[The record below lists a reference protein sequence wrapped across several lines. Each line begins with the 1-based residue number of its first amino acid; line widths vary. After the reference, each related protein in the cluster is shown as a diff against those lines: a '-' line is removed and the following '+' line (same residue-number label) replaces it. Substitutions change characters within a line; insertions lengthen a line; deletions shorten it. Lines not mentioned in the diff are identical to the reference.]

1 MELAFDAGIPVR
13 VAFKHTG
20 LVAPRPGALAQQ
32 MRLHGRGPGMRSTV
46 AGVADEDTKTKR
58 VEFHGGLRG
67 RASAVNIQC
76 VCRIM
81 SRVVMAVDGMVEAM
95 GHAD

>member
-1 MELAFDAGIPVR
+1 MEFACDAGVPVR

-20 LVAPRPGALAQQ
+20 LVAPSTGALAQQ
-32 MRLHGRGPGMRSTV
+32 MRLHGLCPGMRSPA
-46 AGVADEDTKTKR
+46 AGVADEDTKR